1 MANKSFSIFL
11 QDPPNTVSDGD
22 RLIIEI
28 GKSHAVCMHI
38 SHAGH
43 AVMAFEL
50 FTFPEAELMSI
61 DRLFTDIST
70 GSQLLNNKFD
80 SVDVF
85 INNEFCVA
93 VPAQKFEESL
103 ATDFLHVAHGAMD
116 NMVVMHSKIGPNA
129 SLVNVFGVPVNLIKE
144 LENRFRHFHVHHTW
158 ANILKILDNRNYQ
171 HVPCFMYVQF
181 YNTYFVAVV
190 IKNGKLQFIQNFI
203 YDSPEDVLY
212 QLLNITNQLNLDA
225 TELQLEVCGIIDA
238 NFKLFRELT
247 SYFKNIVSNK
257 PSIANVLINVEEYPG
272 HYFSPFFNLAI

>member
-1 MANKSFSIFL
+1 
-11 QDPPNTVSDGD
+11 
-22 RLIIEI
+22 
-28 GKSHAVCMHI
+28 MHI
-38 SHAGH
+38 SHAANGI
-43 AVMAFEL
+43 AAFEL
-50 FTFPEAELMSI
+50 FTFPETELTAF
-61 DRLFTDIST
+61 DKLFADIST
-70 GSQLLNNKFD
+70 DSQLLNEKYPAVN
-80 SVDVF
+80 VF
-85 INNEFCVA
+85 INNEFCMA

-103 ATDFLHVAHGAMD
+103 AKDFLHVAFGAVD
-116 NMVVMHSKIGPNA
+116 DMVVMHSKIGPNA
-129 SLVNVFGVPVNLIKE
+129 SLVNLFGVPGNLIKE
-144 LENRFRHFHVHHTW
+144 LESRFQHFQVHHTW

-212 QLLNITNQLNLDA
+212 HLLNITNQLGLDA